1 MLLLHA
7 DDTENEDIEIFLI
20 DALNKVPLSSDF
32 GFKINLE
39 SVDEQACIDLFR

>member
-7 DDTENEDIEIFLI
+7 DDTGDEDIEIFLI

-32 GFKINLE
+32 DFKINLE